1 MEGVMGR
8 GGDAMDKPKGQR
20 MKVKIK
26 TASANYIGTFFVPEL
41 RTRLSDVL
49 NDRDRGD
56 FISLTQVYVNE
67 SKEKIA
73 FVCINKSMIECVEP
87 YEG

>member
-1 MEGVMGR
+1 ME
-8 GGDAMDKPKGQR
+8 KPRGQR
-20 MKVKIK
+20 MKVRIR
-26 TASANYIGTFFVPEL
+26 TATATYIGTFFVPEL

-67 SKEKIA
+67 SKEKIS
-73 FVCINKSMIECVEP
+73 FVCLNKSMIESVEP